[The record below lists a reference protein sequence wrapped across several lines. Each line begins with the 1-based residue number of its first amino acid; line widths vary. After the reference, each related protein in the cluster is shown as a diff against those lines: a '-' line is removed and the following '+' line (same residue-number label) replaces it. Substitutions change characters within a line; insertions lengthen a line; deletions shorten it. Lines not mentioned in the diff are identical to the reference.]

1 MDRKK
6 ICFITSA
13 PSSARA
19 FLKEHFIALYPSFEI
34 TLIANFQ
41 GGDNV
46 SDLKLDHIK
55 NIQIERKPKPIKDL
69 KALFLL
75 YRFFRQERFFAVHSL
90 TKKAILLTSIAAF
103 CVRIPHRI
111 QIFTGQVWATMTGLK
126 RKIHI
131 LLDKFCVRLNNQLL
145 VDGNSQMKYLIE
157 HGIIREGDA
166 QVLANGSICGVNIQR
181 FSYNPE
187 ERILIRRELGISP
200 EAVVYIFLG
209 RLKTDKGINELLAAF
224 NQLVDTKKDAI
235 LLLVGTDEEHCKQ
248 RLSRYNNLVEGENT
262 IFYGSTPNP
271 ERLFHAGDIYCLPTY
286 REGFGLAVLEA
297 SCIGLPVICSDTYGV
312 MDAMVDNVTGL
323 RCKTKDVDSL
333 YDCMLKLHENPAL
346 RKDLGQNGAK
356 RVRENFSS
364 ELVSSAW
371 VEFYNSLR

>member
-6 ICFITSA
+6 ICFITSL
-13 PSSARA
+13 PGSARA

-34 TLIANFQ
+34 TLVANFQ
-41 GGDNV
+41 GDDDV

-55 NIQIERKPKPIKDL
+55 NIPIERKPKPIKDL

-90 TKKAILLTSIAAF
+90 TKKAVLLTSIAAF
-103 CVRIPHRI
+103 CARIPNRI

-126 RKIHI
+126 RKFHI

-145 VDGNSQMKYLIE
+145 VDGKPQMKYLIE

-166 QVLANGSICGVNIQR
+166 QVLANGSICGVNTQR
-181 FSYNPE
+181 FSYDPE
-187 ERILIRRELGISP
+187 ERISIRRKLGISP
-200 EAVVYIFLG
+200 ETIVYIFLG
-209 RLKTDKGINELLAAF
+209 RLKTEKGIYELLAAF
-224 NQLVDTKKDAI
+224 NRLVESKKNSI
-235 LLLVGTDEEHCKQ
+235 LLLVGTDEEHCEEHLDQ
-248 RLSRYNNLVEGENT
+248 YSNLIKGENT
-262 IFYGSTPNP
+262 IFYGRTPKP
-271 ERLFHAGDIYCLPTY
+271 EELFQASDIYCLPSY

-297 SCIGLPVICSDTYGV
+297 SCMGLPVICSDTYGV

-333 YDCMLKLHENPAL
+333 YDCMLKLHESPAL

-356 RVRENFSS
+356 RVREKFSR
-364 ELVSSAW
+364 ELVTSAW
-371 VEFYNSLR
+371 LKFYNTLK